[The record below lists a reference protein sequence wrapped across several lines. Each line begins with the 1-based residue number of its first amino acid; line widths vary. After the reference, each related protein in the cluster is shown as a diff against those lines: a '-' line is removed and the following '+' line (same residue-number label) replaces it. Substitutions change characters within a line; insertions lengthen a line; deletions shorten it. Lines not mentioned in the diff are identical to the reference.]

1 MGLGKAATA
10 YVDGGVPGN
19 KDFNTFQELE
29 VWKVKQLCFA
39 LLFFPRYFQFF
50 FRNSAVWK
58 LHRFS
63 ASVNKGG
70 PLFKGSS
77 SMPLHSRRSTRRAA
91 EKNDMAGLD
100 SPRTILYIYTLIY
113 TYYKYILYTYKLS
126 IWQLY
131 IYIQLYAHVCTHA
144 RV

>member
-77 SMPLHSRRSTRRAA
+77 SMPLHSRRSHQARSGKKRYGRIRFPQ
-91 EKNDMAGLD
+91 NN
-100 SPRTILYIYTLIY
+100 IIHIHINI
-113 TYYKYILYTYKLS
+113 YIL
-126 IWQLY
+126 
-131 IYIQLYAHVCTHA
+131 
-144 RV
+144 